1 MDRRIRLNVHL
12 DGRSQSSAAYIE
24 RRSTATS
31 SEEKRSHRLWRG
43 GVRRELADVDPYGR
57 FVRGLDFRMSK
68 TLKILITGAARG
80 IGMATAQ
87 VLANRGHS
95 VVATDISALSGL
107 QGIQAHVLDV
117 TSDDSVAQCLKEVGP
132 LDAIVNNAAISGG
145 GPVEGYPLDR
155 FRQTFETNTLG
166 ALRVIQAVLP
176 AWRKRG
182 SGVIVNVSSVN
193 GRVSSPLRAAYSA
206 SKFALEALTEALHL
220 EVRHFGIRSV
230 LIEPGAIATGMKP
243 IEPHQG
249 PADYAGLWEQCAGAD
264 TKTTGPTGPP
274 GPEVVALAIARAIE
288 DPATPL
294 RVPVGQDAEMILG
307 LRRSLDDQAFEE
319 AMRKA
324 IGFTW

>member
-1 MDRRIRLNVHL
+1 
-12 DGRSQSSAAYIE
+12 
-24 RRSTATS
+24 
-31 SEEKRSHRLWRG
+31 
-43 GVRRELADVDPYGR
+43 
-57 FVRGLDFRMSK
+57 MSK
-68 TLKILITGAARG
+68 ALRVLITGAARG

-87 VLANRGHS
+87 VLANRGHW

-107 QGIQAHVLDV
+107 EGIQAHVLDV
-117 TSDDSVAQCLKEVGP
+117 TSDDSVARCLEEVGP
-132 LDAIVNNAAISGG
+132 LDAIVNNAAIFGG
-145 GPVEGYPLDR
+145 GPVEAYPLDR
-155 FRQTFETNTLG
+155 IRQMFETNTLG

-206 SKFALEALTEALHL
+206 SKFALEALTESLHF

-230 LIEPGAIATGMKP
+230 LIEPGYIASGTK
-243 IEPHQG
+243 ERELHKG
-249 PADYAGLWEQCAGAD
+249 PDDYAGLWEQWAGAH
-264 TKTTGPTGPP
+264 TKMTGPP
-274 GPEVVALAIARAIE
+274 SGRSGAEVVALAIASAIE

-307 LRRSLDDQAFEE
+307 LRRSLDDQAFED

-324 IGFTW
+324 LGFTW

>member
-1 MDRRIRLNVHL
+1 
-12 DGRSQSSAAYIE
+12 
-24 RRSTATS
+24 
-31 SEEKRSHRLWRG
+31 
-43 GVRRELADVDPYGR
+43 
-57 FVRGLDFRMSK
+57 MSK

-87 VLANRGHS
+87 ALANRGHS
-95 VVATDISALSGL
+95 VVATDLSAPSGL
-107 QGIQAHVLDV
+107 EGIQAHVLDV
-117 TSDDSVAQCLKEVGP
+117 TSDDSVARCLQEVGP
-132 LDAIVNNAAISGG
+132 LDAIVNNAGTSGE

-155 FRQTFETNTLG
+155 IRQMFETNTLG

-193 GRVSSPLRAAYSA
+193 GRVSSPLGAAYSA
-206 SKFALEALTEALHL
+206 SKFALEALTESLHL

-230 LIEPGAIATGMKP
+230 LIEPGNIATGIQP

-249 PADYAGLWEQCAGAD
+249 PADYAGLWEQWEGAN
-264 TKTTGPTGPP
+264 TKMTGPALP
-274 GPEVVALAIARAIE
+274 GPEVVALAIAKAIE
-288 DPATPL
+288 DPATPF

-307 LRRSLDDQAFEE
+307 LRRTLDDQAFED

-324 IGFTW
+324 LGFTW

>member
-1 MDRRIRLNVHL
+1 
-12 DGRSQSSAAYIE
+12 
-24 RRSTATS
+24 
-31 SEEKRSHRLWRG
+31 
-43 GVRRELADVDPYGR
+43 
-57 FVRGLDFRMSK
+57 MSK
-68 TLKILITGAARG
+68 ALRVLITGAARG
-80 IGMATAQ
+80 IGMATAR
-87 VLANRGHS
+87 VLASRGHS
-95 VVATDISALSGL
+95 VVATDKSATDISTLSGL
-107 QGIQAHVLDV
+107 EGIQAHVLDV
-117 TSDDSVAQCLKEVGP
+117 TSDDSVARCLEEVGP
-132 LDAIVNNAAISGG
+132 LDAIVNNAATFGP

-166 ALRVIQAVLP
+166 PLRVIQAVLP

-182 SGVIVNVSSVN
+182 SGVIVNVSSIN

-206 SKFALEALTEALHL
+206 SKFALEALTESLHY

-230 LIEPGAIATGMKP
+230 LIEPGNTATGIKA
-243 IEPHQG
+243 IEIHQG
-249 PADYAGLWEQCAGAD
+249 PADYTGLWEQAAGAD
-264 TKTTGPTGPP
+264 TKMTGPSGAQ

-294 RVPVGQDAEMILG
+294 RVPVGQDAEVILG